1 MSEALARVKAELGKD
16 AVILHTRTVSTG
28 GVLGVGAKSQIEIV
42 ATRDAHVAPRS
53 GPPEPGRRGGWGPT
67 NVAANASPS
76 PSRHGDQASEGRYG
90 AAGVLQAAR
99 AQVDA
104 ATLRFEPMTPRV
116 HLPPAL
122 ATSDATIRAEVNE
135 IREMVE
141 QILRETRA
149 GQVPRLP
156 AELIDY
162 YTGLIGQDVS
172 AELARQMLERI
183 SGKLNQPSARQ
194 QSAAMPVDERIRTEL
209 RNCIGEM
216 MPSVAPLKL
225 THGAKATIVALVGPT
240 GVGKTTTVAKLAAV
254 MKLRERRR
262 VGLITMDTY
271 RIGAV
276 EQLRTYAQ
284 ILDVPLISVMTPMEM
299 KTAVA
304 RMSDRDLILIDTAGR
319 SQRDDERIV
328 DLKKMLD
335 AAEPDQVHLVLSTT
349 GREETM
355 RQAVER
361 FTPVGVEHL
370 VFTKLDEAVGLGVM
384 LNVLHTVKLKL
395 SYLTSGQAVP
405 DDIEPGSAA
414 RVAELI
420 LAGLPR
426 VQAKPAPASPI
437 LKAERAVR

>member
-1 MSEALARVKAELGKD
+1 MSEALARVKADLGSD
-16 AVILHTRTVSTG
+16 AVILHTRTVQTG

-42 ATRDAHVAPRS
+42 ATRDARVTSNSSQSRS
-53 GPPEPGRRGGWGPT
+53 GPPLSGPT
-67 NVAANASPS
+67 SVTGPDSSSPTE
-76 PSRHGDQASEGRYG
+76 GGRYG
-90 AAGVLQAAR
+90 AAGVLQTAR
-99 AQVDA
+99 AQVDS
-104 ATLRFEPMTPRV
+104 ATLRFEPAAPRITLSPTPV
-116 HLPPAL
+116 A
-122 ATSDATIRAEVNE
+122 SDATIRAEVNE
-135 IREMVE
+135 IRGMVE

-149 GQVPRLP
+149 GQAPRLP
-156 AELIDY
+156 QELIDY

-183 SGKLNQPSARQ
+183 STKLNLSAVNQNPLRKQ
-194 QSAAMPVDERIRTEL
+194 VAGVSVDERIRTEL
-209 RNCIGEM
+209 RDCIGEM
-216 MPSVAPLKL
+216 MPGVAPLKL
-225 THGAKATIVALVGPT
+225 TPGATPTIVALVGPT

-262 VGLITMDTY
+262 VGLITLDTY

-304 RMSDRDLILIDTAGR
+304 RMSDRDLILVDTAGR
-319 SQRDDERIV
+319 SQRDDDKIV

-361 FTPVGVEHL
+361 FTPVGVGHL

-384 LNVLHTVKLKL
+384 LNVLNTVKLKL

-426 VQAKPAPASPI
+426 AGAKPAGTSAI
-437 LKAERAVR
+437 LKAGR

>member
-42 ATRDAHVAPRS
+42 ATRDAHVAPRNTGTS
-53 GPPEPGRRGGWGPT
+53 
-67 NVAANASPS
+67 NLPS
-76 PSRHGDQASEGRYG
+76 PTEGGRYG
-90 AAGVLQAAR
+90 AIGVLQAGR

-104 ATLRFEPMTPRV
+104 ATLRFEPMSPRIN
-116 HLPPAL
+116 LAPAP
-122 ATSDATIRAEVNE
+122 AASDATIRAEVNE

-149 GQVPRLP
+149 GQAPRLP

-162 YTGLIGQDVS
+162 YTGLISQDVS
-172 AELARQMLERI
+172 AELARQMLERVTTRLN
-183 SGKLNQPSARQ
+183 SGVGSNESLMRQ
-194 QSAAMPVDERIRTEL
+194 QGAGVSNEERIRSEL
-209 RNCIGEM
+209 RACLSEM
-216 MPSVAPLKL
+216 LPPVAPLKL
-225 THGAKATIVALVGPT
+225 SIGSKPTIVALVGPT

-304 RMSDRDLILIDTAGR
+304 RMADRDLILIDTAGR

-361 FTPVGVEHL
+361 FTPVGADHV

-426 VQAKPAPASPI
+426 VNAKPALAKPMPI
-437 LKAERAVR
+437 LPMGRSGQ

>member
-1 MSEALARVKAELGKD
+1 MSEALARVKADLGSD
-16 AVILHTRTVSTG
+16 AVILHTRTISTG

-42 ATRDAHVAPRS
+42 ATRDAHVVPRS
-53 GPPEPGRRGGWGPT
+53 GPPSRATG
-67 NVAANASPS
+67 NAAASASP
-76 PSRHGDQASEGRYG
+76 PPTRPGEQAPGGRYG
-90 AAGVLQAAR
+90 ATGVLQAAR

-104 ATLRFEPMTPRV
+104 ATLRFEPTTPRV
-116 HLPPAL
+116 TLAPTPA
-122 ATSDATIRAEVNE
+122 ASDATIRAEVNE
-135 IREMVE
+135 IRGMVE

-149 GQVPRLP
+149 GQAPRLP

-172 AELARQMLERI
+172 AELARQVLERVSI
-183 SGKLNQPSARQ
+183 KLNQNRDKKGTGGLPGEE
-194 QSAAMPVDERIRTEL
+194 VIRGEL
-209 RNCIGEM
+209 RACVSEM
-216 MPSVAPLKL
+216 LPPMATLKL
-225 THGAKATIVALVGPT
+225 TAGAKPTIVALVGPT

-319 SQRDDERIV
+319 SQRDDEKIV

-361 FTPVGVEHL
+361 FRPVGVEHL

-384 LNVLHTVKLKL
+384 LNVLHNVKLKL

-426 VQAKPAPASPI
+426 MNAKAPAPAVA
-437 LKAERAVR
+437 KAPVVQPGRAVR

>member
-1 MSEALARVKAELGKD
+1 MEPKTYRARSMSEALARVKADLGKD
-16 AVILHTRTVSTG
+16 AVILHTRTVSSG

-42 ATRDAHVAPRS
+42 ATRDAHVAPRNTGTS
-53 GPPEPGRRGGWGPT
+53 S
-67 NVAANASPS
+67 SPS
-76 PSRHGDQASEGRYG
+76 PTEGGRYG
-90 AAGVLQAAR
+90 TAGVLQAAR

-104 ATLRFEPMTPRV
+104 ATLRFEPMSPRIN
-116 HLPPAL
+116 LAPAP
-122 ATSDATIRAEVNE
+122 AASDATIRAEVNE

-149 GQVPRLP
+149 GQAPRLP

-162 YTGLIGQDVS
+162 YTGLISQDVS
-172 AELARQMLERI
+172 AELARQMLERVTT
-183 SGKLNQPSARQ
+183 KLNSSANPNQNPLRQ
-194 QSAAMPVDERIRTEL
+194 HGPGVSNEERIRSEL
-209 RNCIGEM
+209 RACLSEM
-216 MPSVAPLKL
+216 LPPVAPLKL
-225 THGAKATIVALVGPT
+225 SIGSKPTIVALVGPT

-361 FTPVGVEHL
+361 FTPVGAGHV

-420 LAGLPR
+420 LAGMPR
-426 VQAKPAPASPI
+426 VNVKPAPAKPTPLLPMGRSGQ
-437 LKAERAVR
+437 

>member
-1 MSEALARVKAELGKD
+1 MSEALARVKADLGKD
-16 AVILHTRTVSTG
+16 AVILHTRTIQSG

-42 ATRDAHVAPRS
+42 ATRDAHVTPTPKPRS
-53 GPPEPGRRGGWGPT
+53 A
-67 NVAANASPS
+67 V
-76 PSRHGDQASEGRYG
+76 
-90 AAGVLQAAR
+90 AGVLQTAR
-99 AQVDA
+99 AQGDA
-104 ATLRFEPMTPRV
+104 ATLRMEPPSGRSASE
-116 HLPPAL
+116 PA
-122 ATSDATIRAEVNE
+122 ASTIRAEVEE
-135 IREMVE
+135 IRTMVG

-149 GQVPRLP
+149 GQTPQLP

-162 YTGLIGQDVS
+162 YTGLISQDVS

-183 SGKLNQPSARQ
+183 SKKLNLSGGGLR
-194 QSAAMPVDERIRTEL
+194 SGDERIRSEL
-209 RNCIGEM
+209 RACLSEM
-216 MPSVAPLKL
+216 LPPVAPIKL
-225 THGAKATIVALVGPT
+225 TTGAKPTVVALVGPT

-319 SQRDDERIV
+319 SQRDDERIGE
-328 DLKKMLD
+328 LKKMLD

-361 FTPVGVEHL
+361 FTPVGAGHL

-405 DDIEPGSAA
+405 DDIESGSAA

-420 LAGLPR
+420 LQGLPR
-426 VQAKPAPASPI
+426 VAAAPVVPAEQAAAFQS
-437 LKAERAVR
+437 AGRAVR

>member
-1 MSEALARVKAELGKD
+1 MSEALARVKADLGKD
-16 AVILHTRTVSTG
+16 AIILHTRTVQSG
-28 GVLGVGAKSQIEIV
+28 GLLGVGAKAQIEIV
-42 ATRDAHVAPRS
+42 ATRDAHVSPQ
-53 GPPEPGRRGGWGPT
+53 PPGRLG
-67 NVAANASPS
+67 AS
-76 PSRHGDQASEGRYG
+76 
-90 AAGVLQAAR
+90 GVLQAAR

-104 ATLRFEPMTPRV
+104 ATLRIEPPRRPV
-116 HLPPAL
+116 IAPEPA
-122 ATSDATIRAEVNE
+122 ARPVESSIRSEVEE
-135 IREMVE
+135 IRSMVG

-149 GQVPRLP
+149 GQAPRLP

-162 YTGLIGQDVS
+162 YTGLVSQDVS
-172 AELARQMLERI
+172 AELARQLLERI
-183 SGKLNQPSARQ
+183 SSRLSLGSGPAY
-194 QSAAMPVDERIRTEL
+194 QSPDRKAGGGAPNEERIRSEL
-209 RNCIGEM
+209 RACLSEM
-216 MPSVAPLKL
+216 LPPVSPIKL
-225 THGAKATIVALVGPT
+225 TSGAKPTVVALVGPT

-304 RMSDRDLILIDTAGR
+304 RMADRDLILIDTAGR
-319 SQRDDERIV
+319 SQRDDDRIGE
-328 DLKKMLD
+328 LKKMLD

-349 GREETM
+349 GREETL

-361 FTPVGVEHL
+361 FTPVGAGHL

-405 DDIEPGSAA
+405 DDIETGSAA

-426 VQAKPAPASPI
+426 ASEAANPSQRSAD
-437 LKAERAVR
+437 LKAGRALR

>member
-16 AVILHTRTVSTG
+16 AVILHTRTIQSG

-42 ATRDAHVAPRS
+42 ATRDAHVTP
-53 GPPEPGRRGGWGPT
+53 
-67 NVAANASPS
+67 AANRP
-76 PSRHGDQASEGRYG
+76 
-90 AAGVLQAAR
+90 AAGGVLQAAR
-99 AQVDA
+99 AQVDS

-116 HLPPAL
+116 NLAPTPA
-122 ATSDATIRAEVNE
+122 ASDATIRAEVNE
-135 IREMVE
+135 IRGMVE

-149 GQVPRLP
+149 GQAPRLP

-172 AELARQMLERI
+172 AELARQLLERI
-183 SGKLNQPSARQ
+183 SAKLSLTAVGAR
-194 QSAAMPVDERIRTEL
+194 PGEERIRTEL
-209 RNCIGEM
+209 RACVSEM
-216 MPSVAPLKL
+216 LPQVAPLKL
-225 THGAKATIVALVGPT
+225 TNGAKPTIVALVGPT

-304 RMSDRDLILIDTAGR
+304 RMADRDLILIDTAGR
-319 SQRDDERIV
+319 SQSDDDKIDE
-328 DLKKMLD
+328 LKKMLN

-361 FTPVGVEHL
+361 FAAVGAGHV

-426 VQAKPAPASPI
+426 VNAKAAAPATATLTTPG
-437 LKAERAVR
+437 RAVR